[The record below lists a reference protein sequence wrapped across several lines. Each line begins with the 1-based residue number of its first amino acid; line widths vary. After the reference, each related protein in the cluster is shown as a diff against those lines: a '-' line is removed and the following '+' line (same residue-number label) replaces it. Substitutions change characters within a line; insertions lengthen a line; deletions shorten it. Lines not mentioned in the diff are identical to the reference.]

1 MQERRYSSSSFFCVC
16 SLILNFYVVNILV
29 DYFEVLGVKRTA
41 SDREIKDAYRR
52 LAKKYHPDPNPGNPE
67 AERYMQAINEAKAV
81 LFDPVKR
88 EEHRAMLG
96 MREGISAE
104 RLAELR
110 RNSRFQGTTN
120 YTPPPPRR
128 PRSKWDRLWKKYF
141 YAAAVAIILCTI
153 GIISYEISTRPKL
166 VSDPIKDILARYHQ
180 SSTSLADT
188 LPTDTLTFPDDSAP
202 KLRRMG
208 DILFGLGEYR
218 SAAKYY
224 QMYLEKAPVNDT
236 IIGNLSYA
244 YFKEGQYART
254 LQILSREMHGD
265 SNLVV
270 AYYNTG
276 ELFLREGKSF
286 DARDAFMAAT
296 HIADSMSRA
305 GRQPPDQAQ
314 LARKELSRIP

>member
-1 MQERRYSSSSFFCVC
+1 MVDFFQ
-16 SLILNFYVVNILV
+16 
-29 DYFEVLGVKRTA
+29 VLGVKRTA
-41 SDREIKDAYRR
+41 SDREIKEAYRR
-52 LAKKYHPDPNPGNPE
+52 LAKKYHPDPNPGDPE
-67 AERYMQAINEAKAV
+67 AERHMQEINDAKSV
-81 LFDPVKR
+81 LFDPVQR
-88 EEHRAMLG
+88 EEHRATLR
-96 MREGISAE
+96 MRESFSAE
-104 RLAELR
+104 RLEELR
-110 RNSRFQGTTN
+110 RNSRFQGTTT

-128 PRSKWDRLWKKYF
+128 SRSKWDKRWRKYF
-141 YAAAVAIILCTI
+141 YAAITVLILCTI
-153 GIISYEISTRPKL
+153 GIVSYEAITGPTRS
-166 VSDPIKDILARYHQ
+166 SDPIKAIIGRYRQ
-180 SSTSLADT
+180 SNTSLADT
-188 LPTDTLTFPDDSAP
+188 LAPPRDTLTFPEDTAP

-224 QMYLEKAPVNDT
+224 EMYLKKAPPNDT
-236 IIGNLSYA
+236 VIGNLSYA

-286 DARDAFMAAT
+286 DARDAFAAST

-305 GRQPPDQAQ
+305 GRVPPDQAR
-314 LARKELSRIP
+314 LARSELSRIP